1 VRVEAIPPARPTR
14 RLGRWAAT
22 REHPVCR
29 DNSSRLPNAFK
40 VLLILQDRFLEIQ
53 NLWIHL
59 SRGADTVPRGTVEM
73 IKPFLGESGVQAFE
87 NIFSPMNEP
96 TASEFYT
103 AETL

>member
-1 VRVEAIPPARPTR
+1 
-14 RLGRWAAT
+14 
-22 REHPVCR
+22 
-29 DNSSRLPNAFK
+29 
-40 VLLILQDRFLEIQ
+40 
-53 NLWIHL
+53 
-59 SRGADTVPRGTVEM
+59 VEM